1 MGTELPVSTASNAA
15 ATRAEMVASM
25 SGVGSFN
32 KVGAA
37 VGGGFVAGIRIE
49 AGVRSKGVALGTVE
63 PEHAMI
69 DARINRDKD
78 GRFRLPIRLFFY
90 PSSEYHNE
98 ILLKMYSY
106 NRDTYHN
113 PCTQSVK

>member
-25 SGVGSFN
+25 SGVGSCN
-32 KVGAA
+32 KVGTA

-49 AGVRSKGVALGTVE
+49 AGARSKRLGLGTVD

-69 DARINRDKD
+69 DARITRDKE
-78 GRFRLPIRLFFY
+78 GRFRLAIRLFFY
-90 PSSEYHNE
+90 PSSGYHNE
-98 ILLKMYSY
+98 ILFQMYYY

-113 PCTQSVK
+113 PCTQ